1 MIKNSYC
8 AMVVLNDLDEAEKLC
23 KSLNKKEIGKNR
35 RIKVHLHPRCC
46 KIRKNPEKSHFAQFF
61 KGRNSQNPS
70 ILGTSLVK
78 LFEKTIA
85 EKVENVVKKVEDKK
99 IKEEK
104 KELITINPI
113 TDKKE
118 NNMNTSLLSAF
129 FSQPLEDKDSIK
141 I

>member
-1 MIKNSYC
+1 
-8 AMVVLNDLDEAEKLC
+8 MVVVNDLDEAEKLC

-46 KIRKNPEKSHFAQFF
+46 KIRKNPEKSHFSQFF
-61 KGRNSQNPS
+61 KGRNSQNS
-70 ILGTSLVK
+70 TIIGTSLVK
-78 LFEKTIA
+78 YFEKTIA

-104 KELITINPI
+104 KELIPVYSNNE
-113 TDKKE
+113 KKE

-129 FSQPLEDKDSIK
+129 FSQPSEDKDSNTI
-141 I
+141 